1 MTFGEKIRKFRKMND
16 WTQADLAN
24 QLGLTTR
31 TVYNFENGQ
40 SYPKDPTMYLRIA
53 QTFGLS
59 LEELFNDTEIPT
71 KGSQTLIS
79 STNETLMRSVEEAV
93 RTITE
98 FFALGNITPLE
109 KEKVYREL
117 TFGYWNNRA

>member
-1 MTFGEKIRKFRKMND
+1 MTFGEKIRKFRKMNN

>member
-1 MTFGEKIRKFRKMND
+1 MTFGEKIRKFRKMNN

-40 SYPKDPTMYLRIA
+40 SYPKDPTMYLKIA

-71 KGSQTLIS
+71 KGSQALIS
-79 STNETLMRSVEEAV
+79 STNEMLMRSVEEAV

-98 FFALGNITPLE
+98 FFALGSITPME